1 MSHIRKPI
9 VLVLS
14 LFIVLGALLAGCGS
28 NDGNGASSS
37 SSPSAAAPS
46 EASPA
51 TESSPTASASPSAS
65 TAPEVTLKVGAAA
78 VPHAV
83 ILDFVKPI
91 LKEQGVNLDVVVFDD
106 EGQLNPALHDKQ
118 IDANYFQHVPY
129 LDSVKDEKGY
139 DFAVTTKVHVEPIG
153 FYSEKLKSKDEIG
166 EGATIGIPNNP
177 SNEYRALVLLE
188 QQGFIKLKEGITTY
202 EATPKDIVDNP
213 KKLKFVEAD
222 SAALP
227 RSLPDLDGAIINTNL
242 VLEAKIDPNSALF
255 REDANSPYANVIVV
269 RSGDESGEAV
279 RKLDAALTTPEVKK
293 FIQDTYGVAVV
304 PAF

>member
-1 MSHIRKPI
+1 MSKKKNWVVLISM
-9 VLVLS
+9 LVLAS
-14 LFIVLGALLAGCGS
+14 AVLAGCGS
-28 NDGNGASSS
+28 KNNNGG
-37 SSPSAAAPS
+37 
-46 EASPA
+46 
-51 TESSPTASASPSAS
+51 SASPSAS
-65 TAPEVTLKVGAAA
+65 QSSSGASELTLKVGAAA

-83 ILDFVKPI
+83 ILNFVKPA

-129 LDSVKDEKGY
+129 LDSIKGEKGY

-153 FYSEKLKSKDEIG
+153 FYSNKLKSKDEIG

-188 QQGFIKLKEGITTY
+188 RQGLIKLKEGITTY

-213 KKLKFVEAD
+213 KNLKFIEAD
-222 SAALP
+222 SATLP

-255 REDANSPYANVIVV
+255 REDANSPYANIIVV
-269 RSGDESGEAV
+269 RSGDENNEAV
-279 RKLDAALTTPEVKK
+279 KKLDAALTTPEVKK
-293 FIQDTYGVAVV
+293 FIEDTYGVAVV